1 MSLTFL
7 RAWNR
12 ATSPAGREDVVASNR
27 GGSESK
33 LVNILIKLV
42 NGFIVIKHKL
52 TCMWDSSF

>member
-1 MSLTFL
+1 M
-7 RAWNR
+7 WNH
-12 ATSPAGREDVVASNR
+12 ATSPAGREDVVASKR

-52 TCMWDSSF
+52 TCM